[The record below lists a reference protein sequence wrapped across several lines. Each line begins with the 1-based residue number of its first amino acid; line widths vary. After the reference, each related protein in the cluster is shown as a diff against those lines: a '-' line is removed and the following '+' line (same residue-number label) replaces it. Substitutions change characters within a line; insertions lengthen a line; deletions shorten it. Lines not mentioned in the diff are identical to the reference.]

1 MTLNKNIRV
10 YYTGM
15 SYAPDASIPT
25 CKGIID
31 LANVQGF
38 LAIDGQITVS
48 TRNPDKIS
56 ALNLIGGV
64 VGEGASAYDISV
76 NGSTIAFPRL
86 GIDRINAIS
95 ASQPVS
101 VLSLR
106 PFSLGSTDNVLT
118 MKGAVFPSY
127 VAFFRRITDVDNN
140 AINYNAQF
148 PLLFT
153 AVVGSSTTLDIK
165 LTVLP
170 ATGSIFCTLID
181 TNGTGL
187 NTQTIN
193 FKNADGSVLYGTVTS
208 TGLSKVEVACFN
220 NAGSVSLAFWTLPIS
235 ATGTGNIP
243 IPAPAVNQMNSTLD
257 KIQKGTLIPAVP

>member
-25 CKGIID
+25 GKGIID

-64 VGEGASAYDISV
+64 VGEGASAYDLTV
-76 NGSTIAFPRL
+76 NGDNIAFPRL
-86 GIDRINAIS
+86 GIDRINIIGS
-95 ASQPVS
+95 SQPTS
-101 VLSLR
+101 VLSIK
-106 PFSLGSTDNVLT
+106 PFALGSSDSTLT

-127 VAFFRRITDVDNN
+127 VAFIRRINDVGNN
-140 AINYNAQF
+140 TLNYNAQY

-153 AVVGSSTTLDIK
+153 SVTSNTTLNIK
-165 LTVLP
+165 LAVIP

-187 NTQTIN
+187 YTQTIN
-193 FKNADGSVLYGTVTS
+193 FKSADGSVTYGTVTS
-208 TGLSKVEVACFN
+208 TGLSKIEVTCFNN
-220 NAGSVSLAFWTLPIS
+220 NAGSVSLAYWTIPIG
-235 ATGTGNIP
+235 ATGSGNFP
-243 IPAPAVNQMNSTLD
+243 IPAPAVIQMNDTLD
-257 KIQKGTLIPAVP
+257 KIQKGTLNYAVP

>member
-1 MTLNKNIRV
+1 MTRNKNIRV

-25 CKGIID
+25 GKGIID

-38 LAIDGQITVS
+38 LAIDGQVTVS
-48 TRNPDKIS
+48 TRNPDKVS

-86 GIDRINAIS
+86 GIDRINAIG

-106 PFSLGSTDNVLT
+106 PFALGSTDSTLT

-127 VAFFRRITDVDNN
+127 VSFFRRISDVSNN
-140 AINYNAQF
+140 TLNYNAQY
-148 PLLFT
+148 PLIFT
-153 AVVGSSTTLDIK
+153 AVVGQNNTLNIN
-165 LTVLP
+165 LTVIP

-181 TNGTGL
+181 TNTVGL

-193 FKNADGSVLYGTVTS
+193 FRNTDGTVTYGAVTS
-208 TGLSKVEVACFN
+208 SGLSKIEVACYN
-220 NAGSVSLAFWTLPIS
+220 NAGTVSLGYWTIPIS
-235 ATGTGNIP
+235 ATGSGNFAIP
-243 IPAPAVNQMNSTLD
+243 TAAVNEMAETLD
-257 KIQKGTLIPAVP
+257 KIQKGTLIPAAP

>member
-1 MTLNKNIRV
+1 
-10 YYTGM
+10 M

-25 CKGIID
+25 GRGIID

-86 GIDRINAIS
+86 GIDRINAIG
-95 ASQPVS
+95 ASQPINA
-101 VLSLR
+101 LSIK
-106 PFSLGSTDNVLT
+106 PFAVGSSDSTLT

-127 VAFFRRITDVDNN
+127 VAYFRRIADVG
-140 AINYNAQF
+140 ILNYNAQF

-153 AVVGSSTTLDIK
+153 AVVGSSNTIDIK
-165 LTVLP
+165 LIVIP

-187 NTQTIN
+187 YTQTIN
-193 FKNADGSVLYGTVTS
+193 FKSADGSVTYGTVTS
-208 TGLSKVEVACFN
+208 TGLSKIEVTCFNN
-220 NAGSVSLAFWTLPIS
+220 NAGSVSLAYWTIPIG
-235 ATGTGNIP
+235 ATGSGNFP
-243 IPAPAVNQMNSTLD
+243 IPAPAVIQMNDTLD
-257 KIQKGTLIPAVP
+257 KIQKGTLNYAVP